1 VIGVSVIR
9 KSIFHMDDFLRLL
22 YVSVLGRVV
31 VRVYIALNNGEVD
44 LEGIIHVDSSRGLK
58 SC

>member
-1 VIGVSVIR
+1 
-9 KSIFHMDDFLRLL
+9 MDDFLRLL